1 MNKLILIVLLFISVM
16 TDGQTV
22 STSHL
27 YVTAEDRAVFERYL
41 AELEPKKLLPPNEL
55 LIETAR
61 FFLGT
66 PYVASTL
73 EREPEGLVINLR
85 EMDCTTFA
93 ENVIALTR
101 TLQDATPSFDVFC
114 WNLQQV
120 RYRKNTITDYTD
132 RLHYMTDW
140 LYENDRKRIVKDMNR
155 EIGGQPFP
163 LNLSYISTH
172 PDSYKQ
178 LKNHPERVQKMTY
191 KEKEINARSYYY
203 LPKENIHI
211 SEAGIKDGD
220 IICFV
225 TTVKGLDVTHVGI
238 ACRVGEKLTFIHA
251 SSTAKKVIVNPES
264 IQVYVEGIKTNKG
277 LLVARPLPVY

>member
-1 MNKLILIVLLFISVM
+1 MNKLILLFLLFISVM

-22 STSHL
+22 SALHL

-85 EMDCTTFA
+85 EMDCTTFV

-101 TLQDATPSFDVFC
+101 TLQDTTPSFDVFC
-114 WNLQQV
+114 RNLQQV

-132 RLHYMTDW
+132 RLHYMADW
-140 LYENDRKRIVKDMNR
+140 LYENDRKRIVKDMNW
-155 EIGGQPFP
+155 EIGGQSFP

-178 LKNHPERVQKMTY
+178 LKNHPERVQKMAD
-191 KEKEINARSYYY
+191 KEKEINARLYFY
-203 LPKENIHI
+203 LPKEDIHI
-211 SEAGIKDGD
+211 REAGIKDGD

-264 IQVYVEGIKTNKG
+264 LQVYAEGIKTNKG
-277 LLVARPLPVY
+277 LLVARPLPVH